1 MAVVPPEDFPRR
13 TMQSGLDGAVRKFS
27 ARRLEDGSFSA
38 LVPDE
43 EHQQTY
49 ENAEDLATQLVGYAL
64 RKERENPDW
73 TRAFNLQRI
82 RDGLKEKVRTREWDF
97 TPDEQEW
104 IMKRLIGLLEQPE
117 DDAPAAGAA
126 Q

>member
-1 MAVVPPEDFPRR
+1 MATPPEDFPRR

-43 EHQQTY
+43 EHQEAY

-64 RKERENPDW
+64 RKELENPGW
-73 TRAFNLQRI
+73 TREFNLRRI
-82 RDGLKEKVRTREWDF
+82 RDGIAAKVQSREWDF
-97 TPDEQEW
+97 TPAEQTW
-104 IMKRLIGLLEQPE
+104 IMTRLVTLLEQPE
-117 DDAPAAGAA
+117 PNPPADSA
-126 Q
+126 